1 MFRFRNAITSFG
13 LTLCLAFSA
22 SAQTWNGGGANDNWS
37 TGGAGGNWSGA
48 AAPLSGTTT
57 SLTFAGTTRLTPF
70 NDITDPFTF
79 NTLTFASDAGAFN
92 LGGSPL
98 LVDGATR
105 SITSNTTANVAFT
118 QNVTFGD
125 TGTINTTNTGG
136 ISFGGT
142 FTVAQ
147 GTVSV
152 LSNNVSLNN
161 LRLNSDGTQ
170 AIFDTGANTVALNG
184 NVFFDAGGFTG
195 EPAEIRGILNLNGGV
210 RDFTATISVAVAY
223 DLIISAQLTG
233 GAGSGIS
240 FSEEVGNVLLT
251 GQNTYAGTT
260 FINNPNGGVYL
271 GASNTISPISPVA
284 IGNGG
289 FLSLRTPV
297 AQGSIVA
304 ADYDHQFASLSSSF
318 ANAEIRFGDTTTLT
332 VGDATNRVFAGFLT
346 QGSSAGTPTLIKT
359 GTGRWTLS
367 GNSTQDPSGTPA
379 PFSGSVIVNQGTLA
393 VTTPVNGTN
402 SGTGRGTVLVNS
414 GGILAG
420 NGAIVPN
427 RGSQAANT
435 ITIASGGTI
444 SPDGLS
450 GPIGNLR
457 LGAVGTPATVMING
471 TYAVDLT
478 TITSDTLTINGSL
491 TLGGTS
497 VFNASG
503 ITSTPGSTTF
513 LSFVIASFDNGGL
526 TGTFASTSIPDGSI
540 IEYNSNNITLL
551 VPVPE
556 PGTVLGLTAGL
567 LMCGAWIRRRMT
579 RA

>member
-1 MFRFRNAITSFG
+1 MVRIRNAMTAIG
-13 LTLCLAFSA
+13 LSLCIVNSS

-37 TGGAGGNWSGA
+37 TGGVGGNWSGA
-48 AAPLSGTTT
+48 AAPVSGTGTA
-57 SLTFAGTTRLTPF
+57 LTFAGTTRLTPF

-98 LVDGATR
+98 FVDGGTR
-105 SITSNTTANVAFT
+105 SITSNTTANVTFS
-118 QNVTFGD
+118 QNVTYGD
-125 TGTINTTNTGG
+125 TGTINATNNGG

-142 FTVAQ
+142 FTVNQ

-170 AIFDTGANTVALNG
+170 AIFNTGTNTVTLNG
-184 NVFFDAGGFTG
+184 NVFFDAGGLMG
-195 EPAEIRGILNLNGGV
+195 SPAEIRGILNLNGGI
-210 RDFTATISVAVAY
+210 RDFTSTISVGESY
-223 DLIISAQLTG
+223 DLIVSAQLTG

-240 FSEEVGNVLLT
+240 FSDDVGNILIS

-260 FINNPNGGVYL
+260 FINNPTGGVYL
-271 GASNTISPISPVA
+271 GANNTIPTTSPVS
-284 IGNGG
+284 IGNLG

-297 AQGSIVA
+297 AQGSVAA
-304 ADYDHQFASLSSSF
+304 ADYSHQFASLASSF

-332 VGDATNRVFAGFLT
+332 VGDATNRVYAGFFT
-346 QGSSAGTPTLIKT
+346 QGTSAGTPTLIKT

-367 GNSTQDPSGTPA
+367 GNSTQDPSGAPA

-393 VTTPVNGTN
+393 ITTPVSGTN
-402 SGTGRGTVLVNS
+402 SGTGRGTVLVNA
-414 GGILAG
+414 GGTLAG

-427 RGSQAANT
+427 RGSQALNT

-444 SPDGLS
+444 SPDGIS
-450 GPIGNLR
+450 GPIATLT
-457 LGAVGTPATVMING
+457 LGANSSRSTVTING
-471 TYAVDLT
+471 TYEVQLTAV
-478 TITSDTLTINGSL
+478 TSDSLTINGSL

-497 VFNASG
+497 VLNASG
-503 ITSTPGSTTF
+503 ITSTPGGTTI
-513 LSFVIASFDNGGL
+513 LSYVIATFDNNSL
-526 TGTFASTSIPDGSI
+526 TGMFASTSIPAGSSVQ
-540 IEYNSNNITLL
+540 YNANNITLL

-556 PGTVLGLTAGL
+556 PGTLFGLAAGVLT
-567 LMCGAWIRRRMT
+567 CGAWIRRRFK
-579 RA
+579 